1 MENKEIKS
9 QFDEE
14 KQLAG
19 DVNYEVYMKHLASA
33 SVMEVRELRVE
44 MIKRIK
50 VWKRIFAVILLPM
63 PIILLSFAICSGGLP
78 LPLLMNGFGQ
88 NVGELNGLNIP
99 TVLMILTLVIFLFC
113 LCTLI
118 AYNIA
123 CQEKKVLIIED
134 YLKYEIKQSSN
145 ELTGEEYEN
154 VQGFI

>member
-1 MENKEIKS
+1 MKNKEIKS

-14 KQLAG
+14 KQLTG
-19 DVNYEVYMKHLASA
+19 DVNYEAYIKHLASS

-63 PIILLSFAICSGGLP
+63 PIILLSFAICSGGLTS
-78 LPLLMNGFGQ
+78 PLLMNGFGQ

-99 TVLMILTLVIFLFC
+99 TVLMILTLVIFLIC
-113 LCTLI
+113 LWTLI

>member
-14 KQLAG
+14 KQLTG
-19 DVNYEVYMKHLASA
+19 DVNYEAYIKHLASS

-63 PIILLSFAICSGGLP
+63 PIILLSFAICSGGLTS
-78 LPLLMNGFGQ
+78 PLLMNGFGQ

-99 TVLMILTLVIFLFC
+99 TVLMILTLVIFLIC
-113 LCTLI
+113 LWTLI
-118 AYNIA
+118 VYNIA

-134 YLKYEIKQSSN
+134 YLKYEIK
-145 ELTGEEYEN
+145 
-154 VQGFI
+154 

>member
-14 KQLAG
+14 KQLTG
-19 DVNYEVYMKHLASA
+19 DVNYEAYIKHLASS

-50 VWKRIFAVILLPM
+50 VWERIFAVILLPM
-63 PIILLSFAICSGGLP
+63 PIILLSFAICSGGLTS
-78 LPLLMNGFGQ
+78 PLLMNGFGQ
-88 NVGELNGLNIP
+88 NVGDLNGLNIP
-99 TVLMILTLVIFLFC
+99 TILMVLTLVIFLFC
-113 LCTLI
+113 LWTLI

-134 YLKYEIKQSSN
+134 YLKYEIK
-145 ELTGEEYEN
+145 
-154 VQGFI
+154 